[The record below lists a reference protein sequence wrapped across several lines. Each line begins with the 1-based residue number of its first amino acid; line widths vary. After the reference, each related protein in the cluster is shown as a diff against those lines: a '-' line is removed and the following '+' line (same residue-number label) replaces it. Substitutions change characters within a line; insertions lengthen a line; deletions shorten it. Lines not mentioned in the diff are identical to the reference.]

1 MSKDAATLSNRA
13 SMTPTGRKAAAG
25 WRSDLLHATAGDKA
39 SRLDNAAE
47 TEKRARAVQY
57 AAAAAHSRANCEP
70 GPFNRCCVYVG
81 RELRSLARYV
91 YVPLNFKPWWHF
103 VTNFPF

>member
-47 TEKRARAVQY
+47 KRARGAVQY
-57 AAAAAHSRANCEP
+57 AAAAHSRANCEP

-81 RELRSLARYV
+81 RELRSLAR
-91 YVPLNFKPWWHF
+91 
-103 VTNFPF
+103 